1 MYDIVI
7 EYIYLMIE
15 KKNVNKLLNI
25 YIKEY
30 V

>member
-15 KKNVNKLLNI
+15 KNVNKLLNI